1 MSWLFAGV
9 VLVCSIGFAKL
20 SVSTLNWWF
29 ARRMTKRIVVASHAA
44 NIGLILGYPLLLT
57 IGPGSSHC
65 RQWIDGH
72 AGSIPFPSWL
82 LLAVGAVGCC
92 LLIAATFE
100 YQFYAPPA
108 CQVGC
113 KTTRVDLRQRGGT
126 LWRETLVGPGPM
138 RRISLLPGNEQ
149 FTIEVSTK
157 SYSLPRLPDAWDGL
171 SLVQLSDLHFR
182 GAVSR
187 AYFEAVCEEA
197 AALKPDLF
205 VFTGDLLDDMSLL
218 EWLPTTLGKLS
229 APHGQFFIL
238 GNHDWYLDA
247 PAIRRELER
256 LGWTDLAGRCVALT
270 HPTAPPIVLCGDET
284 PWMGTHP
291 DVSRVEHAELSVGR
305 ALLPVRSSKPTC
317 DSTSTPDG
325 QECPSYGSGADPFR
339 ILLSHTPD
347 NIAWARQQQFD
358 LMLSGHTHGGQIR
371 LPVFGPVYSP
381 SRAGCRYSAGV
392 FWLDPTLLYVSRGIS
407 GREPIRYNC
416 PPELTKLVLRCP
428 VGTSSNNEPLY

>member
-20 SVSTLNWWF
+20 SVSALNWWF
-29 ARRMTKRIVVASHAA
+29 ARRMTKQIVVAAHAA

-57 IGPGSSHC
+57 LGPGSSHS
-65 RQWIDGH
+65 RLWIEGH
-72 AGSIPFPSWL
+72 SNSIPVLCWL

-100 YQFYAPPA
+100 FQLYAPPA

-113 KTTRVDLRQRGGT
+113 ESTRVDLRQRCGAS
-126 LWRETLVGPGPM
+126 WRDTLVGPGPM
-138 RRISLLPGNEQ
+138 RRIALLPGNEQ

-157 SYSLPRLPDAWDGL
+157 TYSLPRLPAAWDGL
-171 SLVQLSDLHFR
+171 SLVQLSDLHLR

-187 AYFEAVCEEA
+187 AYFEAVCEAA

-205 VFTGDLLDDMSLL
+205 VFTGDLLDDMTLL
-218 EWLPTTLGKLS
+218 DWLPTTLGKLS
-229 APHGQFFIL
+229 APLGQFFVL

-256 LGWTDLAGRCVALT
+256 LGWTDLAGRGVSLT
-270 HPTAPPIVLCGDET
+270 QPAAPPIVLCGDET
-284 PWMGTHP
+284 PWMGVHP
-291 DVSRVEHAELSVGR
+291 DVSRAVQADLSVGR
-305 ALLPVRSSKPTC
+305 GLLPVRPSMPTC
-317 DSTSTPDG
+317 DSAPTPDG
-325 QECPSYGSGADPFR
+325 QECPSYNGGAEAFR

-347 NIAWARQQQFD
+347 NIAWARQQQID

-371 LPVFGPVYSP
+371 LPIVGPVYSP
-381 SRAGCRYSAGV
+381 SRSGCRYSAGV

-416 PPELTKLVLRCP
+416 PPELTKLVLCCP
-428 VGTSSNNEPLY
+428 VGG

>member
-1 MSWLFAGV
+1 MSWLFTGV
-9 VLVCSIGFAKL
+9 VLVCSLGFAKL
-20 SVSTLNWWF
+20 SVSALNWWF
-29 ARRMTKRIVVASHAA
+29 ARRMTKQIVVAAHAA

-57 IGPGSSHC
+57 FGPGSSQC
-65 RQWIDGH
+65 RQWIEGH
-72 AGSIPFPSWL
+72 IESIPFLCWL
-82 LLAVGAVGCC
+82 LLATGAVGGC
-92 LLIAATFE
+92 LLIAATVEF
-100 YQFYAPPA
+100 QLYAPPA
-108 CQVGC
+108 CQIGC
-113 KTTRVDLRQRGGT
+113 EATRVDLRQRCGAA
-126 LWRETLVGPGPM
+126 WRDMLVGPGPM
-138 RRISLLPGNEQ
+138 RRIALLPGNQQ

-157 SYSLPRLPDAWDGL
+157 TYSLPRLPAEWDGL
-171 SLVQLSDLHFR
+171 SLVHLSDLHLR

-205 VFTGDLLDDMSLL
+205 VFTGDLLDDMKLL

-229 APHGQFFIL
+229 APRGQFFIL

-256 LGWTDLAGRCVALT
+256 LGWTDLAGRCVSLT
-270 HPTAPPIVLCGDET
+270 QPAAPPIVLCGDET

-291 DVSRVEHAELSVGR
+291 DVSRAEPADSSVGR
-305 ALLPVRSSKPTC
+305 A
-317 DSTSTPDG
+317 
-325 QECPSYGSGADPFR
+325 EAFR

-347 NIAWARQQQFD
+347 NIGWARQQQID

-371 LPVFGPVYSP
+371 LPVLGPVYSP

-416 PPELTKLVLRCP
+416 PPELTELVLRCP
-428 VGTSSNNEPLY
+428 VDGG

>member
-29 ARRMTKRIVVASHAA
+29 ARRMTKRILVASHTA
-44 NIGLILGYPLLLT
+44 NFGLILSYPLLLAF
-57 IGPGSSHC
+57 GPGSSHC
-65 RQWIDGH
+65 RQWIEGH
-72 AGSIPFPSWL
+72 GNSMPVLYRL
-82 LLAVGAVGCC
+82 LLAAGAFGCS
-92 LLIAATFE
+92 LLIVAMFE
-100 YQFYAPPA
+100 YQLYAPPA
-108 CQVGC
+108 CQIGC
-113 KTTRVDLRQRGGT
+113 ETTRVDLRQRCGAS
-126 LWRETLVGPGPM
+126 WRDTLVGPGPM
-138 RRISLLPGNEQ
+138 RRIALLPGNEQ

-157 SYSLPRLPDAWDGL
+157 TYSLPRLPAAWDGF
-171 SLVQLSDLHFR
+171 SVVQLSDMHFR

-205 VFTGDLLDDMSLL
+205 VFTGDLLDDMTLL
-218 EWLPTTLGKLS
+218 DWLPTTLGKLS
-229 APHGQFFIL
+229 APRGQFFIL

-270 HPTAPPIVLCGDET
+270 HPTAPPVVLCGDET

-291 DVSRVEHAELSVGR
+291 DVSCAADSASTVGR
-305 ALLPVRSSKPTC
+305 ALLPVRSSMPMC
-317 DSTSTPDG
+317 DSKSTRDG
-325 QECPSYGSGADPFR
+325 QECPSYDSGAETFR

-347 NIAWARQQQFD
+347 NTAWARQQPID

-371 LPVFGPVYSP
+371 LPVLGPVYSP

-416 PPELTKLVLRCP
+416 SPELTKLVLRSH
-428 VGTSSNNEPLY
+428 VGGI